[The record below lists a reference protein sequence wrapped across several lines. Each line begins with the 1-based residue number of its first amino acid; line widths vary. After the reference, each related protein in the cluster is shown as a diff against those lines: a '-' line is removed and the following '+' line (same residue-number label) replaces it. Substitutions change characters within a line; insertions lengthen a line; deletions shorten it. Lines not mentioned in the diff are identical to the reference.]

1 MVLPLE
7 ETPMIGN
14 VRQRDEPPWPRL
26 IAPEARFSESL
37 KSELVQRA
45 RNASLRCVR
54 MQRRT

>member
-1 MVLPLE
+1 
-7 ETPMIGN
+7 MIGN
-14 VRQRDEPPWPRL
+14 VRHRDEPARPRL

-37 KSELVQRA
+37 KAELVQCA